1 MPYKN
6 PSKSKKA
13 FFEEPKPEEATAV
26 AAVILR

>member
-6 PSKSKKA
+6 PSKSEKA
-13 FFEEPKPEEATAV
+13 FFEEQMPEEAMAV